1 MLINIT
7 RVTKTEATVCGQVVT
22 RVYAEAI
29 LLPMLVSQCGT
40 LYGRQIEIIK
50 AFTEAGLSTS
60 ACPEATK
67 RFRQDQY
74 EKDQERARMQ
84 AEANKHAE
92 RCYEPT
98 QREIAQAKQDREN
111 REAAI
116 RAHGQAILAAR
127 RNGY

>member
-22 RVYAEAI
+22 REYAEAI

-67 RFRQDQY
+67 RFRQDQQ
-74 EKDQERARMQ
+74 EKAQERARAQ
-84 AEANKHAE
+84 AEAQWHAE

-98 QREIAQAKQDREN
+98 ERELAQAKADREASA
-111 REAAI
+111 AAI
-116 RAHGQAILAAR
+116 RAYGEQIRAAR
-127 RNGY
+127 RSSY